1 MDQAW
6 LTVVLPSY
14 NGACYLSEA
23 LESLC
28 RQDHEG
34 FSVIAVD
41 DGSTDGTLDI
51 LDEYSGR
58 LPLRIIRRKHEG
70 NWLANT
76 NRGMELAEGKYV
88 AWLHQDDRWEP
99 SRVGTLK
106 RLFQQFPDA
115 PLLFH
120 PSWYIDAHGRRL
132 GTWRCPF
139 ANRITELDKDTVRRR
154 LLVQDFLCASALV
167 FRRDVIDEIGLA
179 DEDLWYTG
187 DWDYWLK
194 LMGVGNPVYY
204 PHPLTSF
211 RIHSFSQTNSRCD
224 QIDELRRQYSKTLA
238 RHLDKPVMD
247 GRARSRTEALAQFSV
262 EANLG
267 MMRLVRGSRRGLWRL
282 PIQFASLGPI
292 GWYVFLRDSRIAER
306 VTARIRASFGRP
318 RERGDS
324 RQDDSQTADQ
334 SA

>member
-154 LLVQDFLCASALV
+154 LLVQGFLC
-167 FRRDVIDEIGLA
+167 
-179 DEDLWYTG
+179 
-187 DWDYWLK
+187 
-194 LMGVGNPVYY
+194 
-204 PHPLTSF
+204 
-211 RIHSFSQTNSRCD
+211 
-224 QIDELRRQYSKTLA
+224 
-238 RHLDKPVMD
+238 
-247 GRARSRTEALAQFSV
+247 ALAQFSV

-282 PIQFASLGPI
+282 PIKFASLGPI

-306 VTARIRASFGRP
+306 VAARIRASFGRP